1 MADDEAARLEQIR
14 RRMQSL
20 RTDLHQDVREVVIS
34 TREMTD
40 WKTYVRRYP
49 WVCVGLAAG
58 VGFFLVPTK
67 VHKEYV
73 QPSDEQVMKLA
84 KEDRLHVNTEPVGRP
99 KASLVTTAL
108 TFVMSAVLRSAM
120 AYAGQQ
126 LGKTLQGMTS
136 DESGHPKHPFAD
148 VRSRGGF

>member
-1 MADDEAARLEQIR
+1 MADDEAARLDQIR
-14 RRMQSL
+14 LRMQSL
-20 RTDLHQDVREVVIS
+20 RTDLHHDVREVVIS

-58 VGFFLVPTK
+58 IGYLVVPAK
-67 VHKEYV
+67 VYKEYV
-73 QPSDEQVMKLA
+73 QPTDKQVLKLA
-84 KEDRLHVNTEPVGRP
+84 KDDRLHINTEPIGRP
-99 KASLVTTAL
+99 KASIVNTAL

-126 LGKTLQGMTS
+126 LGKTIQGLTS
-136 DESGHPKHPFAD
+136 DESNGSKNPFAD
-148 VRSRGGF
+148 VRSRGGL